1 MLGIGMAAL
10 TRQPYNCEACD
21 ETTRK
26 PWDPYQE
33 PEQQQC
39 FENPEDCFWRSV
51 YGEHHNDWYIVK
63 IKPVGKDN
71 GAIETDIA
79 EARHDILHHVASAI
93 SETMEKEKLQQSAHQ
108 SMNMLS
114 MAIILW
120 SLLVRPILTMV
131 AVFARPSG

>member
-1 MLGIGMAAL
+1 M
-10 TRQPYNCEACD
+10 QPCD

-51 YGEHHNDWYIVK
+51 YGEHHNDWYFVK
-63 IKPVGKDN
+63 IKPVGKDDK
-71 GAIETDIA
+71 AIETDIA

-93 SETMEKEKLQQSAHQ
+93 AESVKVGKIGAVSTSRCKLAPNGCHLVEFIGRPHQ
-108 SMNMLS
+108 
-114 MAIILW
+114 
-120 SLLVRPILTMV
+120 VKHTKP
-131 AVFARPSG
+131 